1 MKKENE
7 ESFESIFL
15 IKCLHNEMLKPFYK
29 KYGYARPD
37 SDTSQSINNLFTRVA
52 YDCENP
58 IEEYK
63 KFYKFYEEEFPDLDL
78 DKLWVKA
85 KENVKLWHEEKTKNV
100 EGKHEDIKTKVIYL
114 LAAHKKNEASEEIVK
129 FLLEHYHFFSI
140 RNNIAP
146 EIWVYQKGI
155 YKDIGISIIKETCR
169 DILLDAYTT
178 HFCNNIIAKIEAD
191 SFIDAKDFFKDKEV
205 NFVPVENGIVDIEN
219 NKLLP
224 FTHEKIFFNKLPIKY
239 DKDARCKNII
249 KHFKLVLKNKDD
261 IKTMQELFGDLLRK
275 EYRYE
280 KSVMLN
286 GYGRNGKSKT
296 LTLIKAFLGPDN
308 CSSISLE
315 QLETDQYAVGNLFGK
330 MANLASDLSKT
341 VLKKTGLFRNCV
353 GRDMITANRK
363 NKTHI
368 NFVNYAKMFFACNEL
383 PITYDTTDGFWS
395 KWIYFDFPYK
405 FVDKEEYEQLKDK
418 KMFRIKD
425 ENIIDKL
432 TTPEELSGLL
442 NWAIEGLKRLDQQR
456 HYSSNKTSE
465 EIKKLWIRK
474 SDSLR
479 AFTMD
484 CIKEDYDSFIT
495 KKKFRYVYL
504 LYCRRN
510 KINPCSD
517 KYIKKVL
524 AEKFGVMEGR
534 RSIEDKQEYVWE
546 GIKFKIDE
554 NSQDSQGCYGF
565 STRLGIS
572 NSKANV
578 NTPATLTILTNS
590 DDVHIGNEKI
600 NQEFMV
606 GSKHLIDDLEKEFG
620 KNWVENKIKIGE
632 FMINP
637 KKKDEVI
644 VI

>member
-1 MKKENE
+1 
-7 ESFESIFL
+7 
-15 IKCLHNEMLKPFYK
+15 
-29 KYGYARPD
+29 
-37 SDTSQSINNLFTRVA
+37 
-52 YDCENP
+52 
-58 IEEYK
+58 
-63 KFYKFYEEEFPDLDL
+63 
-78 DKLWVKA
+78 
-85 KENVKLWHEEKTKNV
+85 
-100 EGKHEDIKTKVIYL
+100 
-114 LAAHKKNEASEEIVK
+114 
-129 FLLEHYHFFSI
+129 
-140 RNNIAP
+140 
-146 EIWVYQKGI
+146 
-155 YKDIGISIIKETCR
+155 
-169 DILLDAYTT
+169 
-178 HFCNNIIAKIEAD
+178 
-191 SFIDAKDFFKDKEV
+191 
-205 NFVPVENGIVDIEN
+205 
-219 NKLLP
+219 
-224 FTHEKIFFNKLPIKY
+224 
-239 DKDARCKNII
+239 
-249 KHFKLVLKNKDD
+249 
-261 IKTMQELFGDLLRK
+261 
-275 EYRYE
+275 
-280 KSVMLN
+280 MLN